1 MPRIQTI
8 IVFLNLL
15 MYIDVKLKV
24 LYTDNLYLLV
34 YFRLSNETIRLE
46 VIYFL
51 LNQLNLLSSL
61 ILLCIMLLLLDYE
74 FIVKGFVFFEANF
87 TIL

>member
-1 MPRIQTI
+1 MPHIQTI
-8 IVFLNLL
+8 IVLLNQL
-15 MYIDVKLKV
+15 MYIDVKSKV

-34 YFRLSNETIRLE
+34 YFHLSNETIHLG

-51 LNQLNLLSSL
+51 LNQFNLLSSL
-61 ILLCIMLLLLDYE
+61 IFLYIMLLLLDYE
-74 FIVKGFVFFEANF
+74 FILKGFVFFEPNF